1 MQGSRL
7 RETVLASRAVT
18 GRATLV
24 LVVALLATGAAA
36 AGRAGTVPRIVFP
49 VVGSVD
55 YHDDFGEP
63 RGTGVHHGI
72 DIVAPRRAIAV
83 AAEAGTIEFWTTS
96 ASAGCMLYLKGAS
109 GTTYQYIHLNN
120 DLGPGNDNKGSCVA
134 GTAYAPG
141 LVDGAHVEAGQPVG
155 YVGDSGDA
163 NGIHPHLHFEVHPGG
178 GAATDPFPYLGRAQ
192 HLLFSAL
199 PGSTVTL
206 SLAGAV
212 AASTVDALTV
222 RVNVVKVLPDGGA
235 AKLKGQPVT
244 LSLPVGVDTT
254 DLAGR
259 RVVVLSAPFAATFDT
274 QLGKGLTAAQVA
286 LVGGGP

>member
-1 MQGSRL
+1 
-7 RETVLASRAVT
+7 VLASGAVT

-24 LVVALLATGAAA
+24 LVVALLATGSAT
-36 AGRAGTVPRIVFP
+36 AGRAAKAPRIVFP
-49 VVGSVD
+49 VVGTVA
-55 YHDDFGEP
+55 YRDDFGEP

-83 AAEAGTIEFWTTS
+83 AAEAGTVEFWTTS

-120 DLGPGNDNKGSCVA
+120 DLGPGNDNRGSCVA

-141 LVDGAHVEAGQPVG
+141 IVDGAHVEAGQPIG
-155 YVGDSGDA
+155 FVGDSGDA

-178 GAATDPFPYLGRAQ
+178 GAATDPFPYLSRAQ
-192 HLLFSAL
+192 HLLFSAM

-212 AASTVDALTV
+212 AASSVDALTV
-222 RVNVVKVLPDGGA
+222 RVTDRKSVV
-235 AKLKGQPVT
+235 
-244 LSLPVGVDTT
+244 
-254 DLAGR
+254 
-259 RVVVLSAPFAATFDT
+259 
-274 QLGKGLTAAQVA
+274 
-286 LVGGGP
+286 

>member
-1 MQGSRL
+1 VGSRF

-36 AGRAGTVPRIVFP
+36 ARPAGQVPRIVFP
-49 VVGSVD
+49 VVGAVSYD
-55 YHDDFGEP
+55 DDFGEP
-63 RGTGVHHGI
+63 RGTTVHHGI
-72 DIVAPRRAIAV
+72 DILAPRRAIAV

-96 ASAGCMLYLKGAS
+96 ASAGCMLYLEGAS

-120 DLGPGNDNKGSCVA
+120 DLGAGNDDKGSCVA

-141 LVDGAHVEAGQPVG
+141 LVDGAHVEAGQPIG
-155 YVGDSGDA
+155 FVGDSGDA

-178 GAATDPFPYLGRAQ
+178 GAATDPFPYLSRAQ
-192 HLLFSAL
+192 HLLFGAA

-212 AASTVDALTV
+212 ATSTVDALTV
-222 RVNVVKVLPDGGA
+222 RVQAVKVLPDGDA

-244 LSLPVGVDTT
+244 LSLPVGLDPI

-259 RVVVLSAPFAATFDT
+259 RVVVLSAPFAASLAT
-274 QLGKGLTAAQVA
+274 QLGRGLSAASVA
-286 LVGGGP
+286 VVGAGA

>member
-1 MQGSRL
+1 
-7 RETVLASRAVT
+7 VLASCAVT
-18 GRATLV
+18 GRATLA

-36 AGRAGTVPRIVFP
+36 AGQAGKVPRIVFP
-49 VVGSVD
+49 VVGSVG
-55 YHDDFGEP
+55 YRDDFGEP
-63 RGTGVHHGI
+63 RGTGVHQGI

-120 DLGPGNDNKGSCVA
+120 DLGPGNDNRGSCVA

-141 LVDGAHVEAGQPVG
+141 LVDGAHVQAGQPVG
-155 YVGDSGDA
+155 FVGDSGDA
-163 NGIHPHLHFEVHPGG
+163 NGIHPHLHFEVHPDG

-192 HLLFSAL
+192 HLLFSAM

-222 RVNVVKVLPDGGA
+222 RVNVVRVLPDGTA
-235 AKLKGQPVT
+235 AEMKGQPVT

-259 RVVVLSAPFAATFDT
+259 RVVVLSTPFATTLGT
-274 QLGKGLTAAQVA
+274 QLGKGLAAAQVA
-286 LVGGGP
+286 VVGGGP